1 MWRKTPESEGNSEMN
16 VLCLGGAG
24 KICSEA
30 VLDLMAF
37 SDFER
42 ITVADVDQKAGQ
54 AVAAFID
61 DRRVDFCQVDVRQK
75 DAAVNVMRDY
85 DIVMDG
91 TTIHL
96 NDQSTACI
104 AAAGCHGINLNGFGV
119 EYAYDDQFKSAGR
132 AHVPGFGMTPGVT
145 DMMVRHA
152 ADQLDTVEIV
162 RVSHGA
168 FRPIAF
174 SPSITETTTYEYD
187 PDLAERV
194 VFEDGH
200 FVQVPPFARE
210 RLIDLPEPF
219 GSHPQ
224 WIIPHA
230 ETRTAHA
237 YLNDKGIRLIEVRGT
252 WPPKNMQ
259 LVRAMYDWGFL
270 RNDPIQVGKQT
281 IGIMDAISQYLQQ
294 APEGRQT
301 ELYGY
306 ALHVQVIGQRA
317 GRRYE
322 HVLTNTHPPSDG
334 SVPGWAGLRAYTRS
348 VGIPLA
354 IGAQLIA
361 AGAVQDNGVVMPEFA
376 FKPQLVIDELARRK
390 IFIHE
395 TICQL

>member
-1 MWRKTPESEGNSEMN
+1 MD

-30 VLDLMAF
+30 VLDLSTF
-37 SDFER
+37 SDFKR
-42 ITVADVDQKAGQ
+42 ITIADCDQKAGKALAASIDDGRIDFRPVDIRQ
-54 AVAAFID
+54 KEAAVAL
-61 DRRVDFCQVDVRQK
+61 
-75 DAAVNVMRDY
+75 MRDY

-132 AHVPGFGMTPGVT
+132 VHVPGFGMTPGVT

-187 PDLAERV
+187 PALDERV
-194 VFEDGH
+194 VFEDGR
-200 FVQVPPFARE
+200 FVRMPPFARE
-210 RLIDLPEPF
+210 RMIDLPEPF

-237 YLNDKGIRLIEVRGT
+237 YLKDKGVRLIEVRGT

-259 LVRAMYDWGFL
+259 LVRALHDWGFL
-270 RNDPIQVGKQT
+270 RNDPIRIGSETV
-281 IGIMDAISQYLQQ
+281 GIMDAVSLYLQQ

-306 ALHVQVIGQRA
+306 ALHVQVIGQQA

-322 HVLTNTHPPSDG
+322 HVLTSTHPPSDG
-334 SVPGWAGLRAYTRS
+334 SVAGWSGLRAYTRS

-354 IGAQLIA
+354 IGTQLIA
-361 AGAVQDNGVVMPEFA
+361 AGAVPGSGVVMPEFA
-376 FKPQLVIDELARRK
+376 FEPQQVTAELARRK

-395 TICQL
+395 TICEL

>member
-1 MWRKTPESEGNSEMN
+1 
-16 VLCLGGAG
+16 AG

-30 VLDLMAF
+30 LLDLLIF
-37 SDFER
+37 SDFKR
-42 ITVADVDQKAGQ
+42 ITIADCDQEAGENL
-54 AVAAFID
+54 AASID
-61 DRRVDFCQVDVRQK
+61 DGRVDFRPVDIRQK
-75 DAAVNVMRDY
+75 EAAVEVMRDY

-104 AAAGCHGINLNGFGV
+104 AAACCHGINLNGFGV
-119 EYAYDDQFKSAGR
+119 EYAYDDQFKSAGKV
-132 AHVPGFGMTPGVT
+132 HVPGFGMTPGVT

-152 ADQLDTVEIV
+152 ADQLDTVDIV

-187 PDLAERV
+187 PNLSERV
-194 VFEDGH
+194 VFEDGQ
-200 FVQVPPFARE
+200 FIQVPPFARE
-210 RLIDLPEPF
+210 RIIELPEPF

-237 YLNDKGIRLIEVRGT
+237 YLKDKGIQLIEVRGT

-259 LVRAMYDWGFL
+259 LVRALHDWGFL
-270 RNDPIQVGKQT
+270 RNDPIKVGNET
-281 IGIMDAISQYLQQ
+281 IGIMDAISLYLQR

-322 HVLTNTHPPSDG
+322 HVLTNTHHPSDG
-334 SVPGWAGLRAYTRS
+334 SVDDWSGLRAYTRS

-361 AGAVQDNGVVMPEFA
+361 AGAVQDSGVVMPEFA
-376 FKPQLVIDELARRK
+376 FMPQQVIAELARRK

-395 TICQL
+395 TICEL

>member
-1 MWRKTPESEGNSEMN
+1 MN

-30 VLDLMAF
+30 VLDLVAF
-37 SDFER
+37 SDFKR
-42 ITVADVDQKAGQ
+42 ITIADVDQR
-54 AVAAFID
+54 AAADLAALID
-61 DRRVDFCQVDVRQK
+61 DERVDSCQMDVRQK
-75 DAAVNVMRDY
+75 EAAMAAMREY

-119 EYAYDDQFKSAGR
+119 EYTYDDQFKSAGR

-145 DMMVRHA
+145 DMLVRYA

-162 RVSHGA
+162 RISHGA

-187 PDLAERV
+187 PNLAERV
-194 VFEDGH
+194 VFEDGQ
-200 FVQVPPFARE
+200 FNQVPPFAKE
-210 RLIDLPEPF
+210 RIIDLPEPF

-224 WIIPHA
+224 WIVPHA

-237 YLNDKGIRLIEVRGT
+237 YLKDKGVQLIEVRGT

-259 LVRAMYDWGFL
+259 LVRTLHDWGFL
-270 RNDPIQVGKQT
+270 RNDPIRIGSET
-281 IGIMDAISQYLQQ
+281 IGIMDAISLYLQQ
-294 APEGRQT
+294 APEGCNT

-306 ALHVQVIGQRA
+306 ALHVQVIGQRV

-334 SVPGWAGLRAYTRS
+334 SVGDWTGLRAYTRS

-361 AGAVQDNGVVMPEFA
+361 AGAVAGSGVIMPEFA
-376 FKPQLVIDELARRK
+376 FEPQRVIDELAHRK
-390 IFIHE
+390 ILIHE
-395 TICQL
+395 TIKKLLSEN